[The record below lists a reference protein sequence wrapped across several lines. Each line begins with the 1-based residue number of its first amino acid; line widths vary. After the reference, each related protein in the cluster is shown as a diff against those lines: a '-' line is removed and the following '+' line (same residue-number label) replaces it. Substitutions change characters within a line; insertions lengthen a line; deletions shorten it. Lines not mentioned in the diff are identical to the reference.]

1 MTKHADNDVHSA
13 SQEFFA
19 DANQTTVTHSAA
31 QNAAQ
36 YITTTFVGGQNA
48 IANHK
53 GHAASMVS
61 NNLQGYIGIL
71 VLAIFHTGNLAGIF
85 NNGEH

>member
-1 MTKHADNDVHSA
+1 MTKHADNDVNSA
-13 SQEFFA
+13 SQEFLA
-19 DANQTTVTHSAA
+19 NANQATVAYSTA
-31 QNAAQ
+31 QNATQ
-36 YITTTFVGGQNA
+36 YIAATFVGGQNA

-53 GHAASMVS
+53 GHAPSMVG